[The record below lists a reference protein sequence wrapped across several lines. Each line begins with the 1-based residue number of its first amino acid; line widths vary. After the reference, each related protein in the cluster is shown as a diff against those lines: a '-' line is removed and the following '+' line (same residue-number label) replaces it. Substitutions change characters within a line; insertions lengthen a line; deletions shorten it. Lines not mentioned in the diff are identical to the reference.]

1 MSTPS
6 QPYRKPRPIIPPKLH
21 HATFLTLKLAE
32 MVVWYEKVAGLT
44 PVHYSEGAAWL
55 TNDEANHR
63 IALIAHP
70 AIKRPVDKPT
80 SAGLHHTA
88 FEYGDFNV
96 WVDNYQRLKEEGI
109 VPFMCLDH
117 GITMSMYYADPEGNG
132 VEIQVAV
139 DDPPRMAP
147 LEHRAQMQ
155 QRQRKPPTP
164 RRAHTWV
171 DQQHGRRAVDW
182 LGLPLGHA
190 VGLPRPNRWRRL
202 IRFVDI
208 EARILVDGSETRVRK
223 AGGFSTA
230 GPATARRSTTNLSKT
245 SGRAPPAPAIAHA

>member
-21 HATFLTLKLAE
+21 HATFLTLKLHE
-32 MVVWYEKVAGLT
+32 MVSWYEKVAGLT

-88 FEYGDFNV
+88 FEYADFNV
-96 WVDNYQRLKEEGI
+96 WLDNYQRLKEEGI

-132 VEIQVAV
+132 VEIQVDAFG
-139 DDPPRMAP
+139 DWGASKEWIWASREFAENPIGSFFDPDKIVEAREQG
-147 LEHRAQMQ
+147 LTKDEIHRNA
-155 QRQRKPPTP
+155 RDGKYVPENPPT
-164 RRAHTWV
+164 
-171 DQQHGRRAVDW
+171 D
-182 LGLPLGHA
+182 LLLPE
-190 VGLPRPNRWRRL
+190 VY
-202 IRFVDI
+202 
-208 EARILVDGSETRVRK
+208 
-223 AGGFSTA
+223 
-230 GPATARRSTTNLSKT
+230 
-245 SGRAPPAPAIAHA
+245 

>member
-88 FEYGDFNV
+88 FEYSDFNV
-96 WVDNYQRLKEEGI
+96 WVDNYERLKEEGI
-109 VPFMCLDH
+109 IPFMCLDH

-132 VEIQVAV
+132 VEIQVDAFG
-139 DDPPRMAP
+139 DWGASKEWIWASREFAENPIGSFFDPDKIVEARKQG
-147 LEHRAQMQ
+147 LSKDEIHRNA
-155 QRQRKPPTP
+155 RDGKYVPENPPT
-164 RRAHTWV
+164 
-171 DQQHGRRAVDW
+171 D
-182 LGLPLGHA
+182 LLLPE
-190 VGLPRPNRWRRL
+190 VY
-202 IRFVDI
+202 
-208 EARILVDGSETRVRK
+208 
-223 AGGFSTA
+223 
-230 GPATARRSTTNLSKT
+230 
-245 SGRAPPAPAIAHA
+245 

>member
-6 QPYRKPRPIIPPKLH
+6 QPYRKARPIIPPKLH
-21 HATFLTLKLAE
+21 HATFLTLKLHE
-32 MVVWYEKVAGLT
+32 MVSWYEKVAGLT

-132 VEIQVAV
+132 VEIQVDAFG
-139 DDPPRMAP
+139 DWGASKEWIWASREFAENPIGSFFDPDKIVEAREQG
-147 LEHRAQMQ
+147 LTKDEIHRNA
-155 QRQRKPPTP
+155 RDGKYVPENPPT
-164 RRAHTWV
+164 
-171 DQQHGRRAVDW
+171 D
-182 LGLPLGHA
+182 LLLPE
-190 VGLPRPNRWRRL
+190 VY
-202 IRFVDI
+202 
-208 EARILVDGSETRVRK
+208 
-223 AGGFSTA
+223 
-230 GPATARRSTTNLSKT
+230 
-245 SGRAPPAPAIAHA
+245 

>member
-88 FEYGDFNV
+88 FEYSDFNV
-96 WVDNYQRLKEEGI
+96 WVDNYERLKEEGI

-132 VEIQVAV
+132 VEIQVDAFG
-139 DDPPRMAP
+139 DWGASKEWIWASREFAENPIGSFFDPDKIVEARKQG
-147 LEHRAQMQ
+147 LSKDEIHRNA
-155 QRQRKPPTP
+155 RDGKYVPENPPT
-164 RRAHTWV
+164 
-171 DQQHGRRAVDW
+171 D
-182 LGLPLGHA
+182 LLLPE
-190 VGLPRPNRWRRL
+190 VY
-202 IRFVDI
+202 
-208 EARILVDGSETRVRK
+208 
-223 AGGFSTA
+223 
-230 GPATARRSTTNLSKT
+230 
-245 SGRAPPAPAIAHA
+245 

>member
-6 QPYRKPRPIIPPKLH
+6 QPYRKPRPIIAPKLH
-21 HATFLTLKLAE
+21 HATFLTLKLHE
-32 MVVWYEKVAGLT
+32 MVAWYEKVAGLT

-96 WVDNYQRLKEEGI
+96 WVDNYQRLKDEGI

-132 VEIQVAV
+132 VEIQVDAFG
-139 DDPPRMAP
+139 DWGASKEWIWASREFAENPIGSFFDPDKIVEAREQG
-147 LEHRAQMQ
+147 LTKDEIHRNA
-155 QRQRKPPTP
+155 RDGKYVPENPPT
-164 RRAHTWV
+164 
-171 DQQHGRRAVDW
+171 D
-182 LGLPLGHA
+182 LLLPE
-190 VGLPRPNRWRRL
+190 VY
-202 IRFVDI
+202 
-208 EARILVDGSETRVRK
+208 
-223 AGGFSTA
+223 
-230 GPATARRSTTNLSKT
+230 
-245 SGRAPPAPAIAHA
+245 

>member
-21 HATFLTLKLAE
+21 HATFLTLKLDE
-32 MVVWYEKVAGLT
+32 MVSWYEKVAGLT
-44 PVHYSEGAAWL
+44 PVHYSAGAAWL

-88 FEYGDFNV
+88 FEYADFNV

-132 VEIQVAV
+132 VEIQVDAFG
-139 DDPPRMAP
+139 DWGASKEWIWASREFAENPIGSFFDPDKIVEAREQG
-147 LEHRAQMQ
+147 LSKDEIHRNA
-155 QRQRKPPTP
+155 RDGKYVPENPPT
-164 RRAHTWV
+164 
-171 DQQHGRRAVDW
+171 D
-182 LGLPLGHA
+182 LLLPE
-190 VGLPRPNRWRRL
+190 VY
-202 IRFVDI
+202 
-208 EARILVDGSETRVRK
+208 
-223 AGGFSTA
+223 
-230 GPATARRSTTNLSKT
+230 
-245 SGRAPPAPAIAHA
+245 